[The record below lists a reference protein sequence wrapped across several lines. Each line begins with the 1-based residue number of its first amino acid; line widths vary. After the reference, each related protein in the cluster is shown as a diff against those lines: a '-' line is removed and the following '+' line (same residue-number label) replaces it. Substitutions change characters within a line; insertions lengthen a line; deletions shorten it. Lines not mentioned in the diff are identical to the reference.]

1 MSGLID
7 RCDEKA
13 PEYRDISRFFGIRI
27 GQKWRED
34 ETKNSSYFVTSP
46 KGPSGR
52 TRYNWEAQVC
62 DRGEARR
69 ECIAGRC
76 DRGSHDASVQR

>member
-13 PEYRDISRFFGIRI
+13 PEYRDISRFLGIRI

-34 ETKNSSYFVTSP
+34 ETKKLKLFCDKSLVPQSLPIGPFVFPEFFIENDWDKLLLFGCPDS
-46 KGPSGR
+46 
-52 TRYNWEAQVC
+52 
-62 DRGEARR
+62 
-69 ECIAGRC
+69 
-76 DRGSHDASVQR
+76 

>member
-34 ETKNSSYFVTSP
+34 ETKKLKLFCDKSLDLYTP
-46 KGPSGR
+46 K
-52 TRYNWEAQVC
+52 
-62 DRGEARR
+62 RR
-69 ECIAGRC
+69 IGVRITL
-76 DRGSHDASVQR
+76 SKPIPK